1 MNEIIGTL
9 NRDYGYN
16 GYCLI
21 EKETPIYQ
29 LDKYRCYFLMQTLKG
44 EMHRQIFKTASLSK
58 HINFIN
64 AKV

>member
-1 MNEIIGTL
+1 MNEIIGHL

-16 GYCLI
+16 GYCSI
-21 EKETPIYQ
+21 EKETPIYR
-29 LDKYRCYFLMQTLKG
+29 LDKDRCYFLMQTLKG